1 MLKTNFMFNVLVT
14 GYQEDKAKQILDE
27 RLGKLA
33 EDKLILGE
41 PTIEVKPLE
50 FFKELPKNK
59 EMLEEFYAM
68 QKKDKKAVDPN
79 LDKYIYRMDYIVR
92 ANFNEVLDYTNT
104 IMKYSPDYAE
114 ALTSDKLK
122 FLEIVEL
129 NELIGSFL
137 NTQRDI
143 IQKNRIMFQILKE
156 KHPEMFEKKGE
167 VKAEE
172 IKPKTK
178 TKPKTKHE
186 EKLLA
191 RR

>member
-1 MLKTNFMFNVLVT
+1 MLKTNFMFNVMIT
-14 GYQEDKAKQILDE
+14 GYDEDRAKKILDE
-27 RLGKLA
+27 RLGKLE
-33 EDKLILGE
+33 EDKLIMGK

-92 ANFNEVLDYTNT
+92 ADFNEVLDYTNT
-104 IMKYSPDYAE
+104 IMRYSPDYAE

-156 KHPEMFEKKGE
+156 RCPDLFVKRGE

-172 IKPKTK
+172 VEVKPKS
-178 TKPKTKHE
+178 KPKP
-186 EKLLA
+186 KLKSK
-191 RR
+191 